1 MIYKYYN
8 LKLYIDTLLIME
20 YNCEL
25 CKYNTKYISNYKRH
39 CITSRHNKLHN
50 NEFVCIICNKVYHN
64 RTSLWYHH
72 KKCKIELDILK
83 EQFKT
88 ELTEIK
94 ETISTNNEE
103 IKDELKL
110 EINEIKEAIV
120 HNNDKISD
128 IKTEISDMKD
138 ELSDKIENNKP
149 IHNHFNLNIFLND
162 KCKNALNWDDF
173 VKNLEITFDVDS
185 SMTENIS
192 RMICNGINELGIYDR
207 PIHCTDAKR
216 KKLYIKNNNEW
227 NNDQTTIPKTSNKL
241 QQRFNTV
248 ITEWERKNPDWREDE
263 DKMMEYVQMMNRL
276 GEEIKYNKCINQI
289 VKTTVIPKNQSEDLT
304 LES

>member
-1 MIYKYYN
+1 MTIYSC
-8 LKLYIDTLLIME
+8 LLCE
-20 YNCEL
+20 YKTTTIRNF
-25 CKYNTKYISNYKRH
+25 NRH
-39 CITSRHNKLHN
+39 CTSIKHNKLHN
-50 NEFVCIICNKVYHN
+50 IFYKCEICSKEYKN
-64 RTSLWYHH
+64 RSSLWHH
-72 KKCKIELDILK
+72 NKKCKFKLDALN

-88 ELTEIK
+88 ELSQIKETILHNNEEITEIKETITQNKDDLTEIK
-94 ETISTNNEE
+94 ETITHNNEE
-103 IKDELKL
+103 M
-110 EINEIKEAIV
+110 
-120 HNNDKISD
+120 NDKISD
-128 IKTEISDMKD
+128 IKDKLKTEISDMKD

-149 IHNHFNLNIFLND
+149 IHNHFNLNIFLNE

-173 VKNLEITFDVDS
+173 IKNLEITFDVNTT
-185 SMTENIS
+185 MTENIS

-227 NNDQTTIPKTSNKL
+227 NNKDQTMIPKTGNKI
-241 QQRFNTV
+241 QQRFNSV

-263 DKMMEYVQMMNRL
+263 DKMMEYVQLMTKL

-289 VKTTVIPKNQSEDLT
+289 VKTTVIPKDQSEDLT

>member
-1 MIYKYYN
+1 MTVYSCVLCEYK
-8 LKLYIDTLLIME
+8 TPIMR
-20 YNCEL
+20 NFD
-25 CKYNTKYISNYKRH
+25 RH
-39 CITSRHNKLHN
+39 CSSIRHNKLHN
-50 NEFVCIICNKVYHN
+50 IYYKCPICNKEYKN
-64 RTSLWYHH
+64 KSSLWYHN
-72 KKCKIELDILK
+72 KKCKIQLDLLK
-83 EQFKT
+83 EEFKT

-94 ETISTNNEE
+94 ETITHNN
-103 IKDELKL
+103 DEL
-110 EINEIKEAIV
+110 NEIKEAIV

-128 IKTEISDMKD
+128 MKEEISDMKE

-149 IHNHFNLNIFLND
+149 IHNHFNLNIFLNE

-173 VKNLEITFDVDS
+173 IKNLEITFDVDS

-192 RMICNGINELGIYDR
+192 RMICSGINELGIYNR

-227 NNDQTTIPKTSNKL
+227 NNDQSTIPKTSNKL

-248 ITEWERKNPDWREDE
+248 ITEWERKNPNWREDE
-263 DKMMEYVQMMNRL
+263 DKMMEYVQLMNKL

-289 VKTTVIPKNQSEDLT
+289 VKTTVIPKDQSNDLT

>member
-1 MIYKYYN
+1 MPVYSCLLCEYKTTITRN
-8 LKLYIDTLLIME
+8 FD
-20 YNCEL
+20 
-25 CKYNTKYISNYKRH
+25 RH
-39 CITSRHNKLHN
+39 CTSIRHNKLHN
-50 NEFVCIICNKVYHN
+50 IYYNCSICNKEYKN
-64 RTSLWYHH
+64 KSSLWYHH

-120 HNNDKISD
+120 HNNDKL
-128 IKTEISDMKD
+128 KTEISDMKE

-149 IHNHFNLNIFLND
+149 IHNHFNLNIFLNE

-173 VKNLEITFDVDS
+173 IKNLEITFDVNTT
-185 SMTENIS
+185 MTENIS

-227 NNDQTTIPKTSNKL
+227 NNKDQTMIPKTGNKI
-241 QQRFNTV
+241 QQRFNSV

-263 DKMMEYVQMMNRL
+263 DKMMEYVQLMTKL

-289 VKTTVIPKNQSEDLT
+289 VKTTVIPKDQSEDLT

>member
-1 MIYKYYN
+1 MRN
-8 LKLYIDTLLIME
+8 FD
-20 YNCEL
+20 
-25 CKYNTKYISNYKRH
+25 RH
-39 CITSRHNKLHN
+39 CASIKHNKLHN
-50 NEFVCIICNKVYHN
+50 IYYKCEICSKEYKN
-64 RTSLWYHH
+64 RSSLWHH
-72 KKCKIELDILK
+72 NKKCKFELDALK
-83 EQFKT
+83 EQFKIELLQIKET
-88 ELTEIK
+88 ITQNKYDLTEIK
-94 ETISTNNEE
+94 ETITHNN
-103 IKDELKL
+103 DELT
-110 EINEIKEAIV
+110 EIKEAIV

-173 VKNLEITFDVDS
+173 IKNLEITFDVDS
-185 SMTENIS
+185 TMTDNIS

-227 NNDQTTIPKTSNKL
+227 NKDKSTIPKTTNKL
-241 QQRFNTV
+241 QKRFNEI
-248 ITEWERKNPDWREDE
+248 ITEWEEQNPDWREDE
-263 DKMMEYVQMMNRL
+263 DKMMEYVQLMNKL

-289 VKTTVIPKNQSEDLT
+289 VKTTVIPKDHSNGLI
-304 LES
+304 LE